1 MRDRS
6 VTDELTLDCVF
17 ECDCPLV
24 DVIFVHG
31 LTGDP
36 QDTWSTEGDGTF
48 WPIWLKE
55 DLDKIAV
62 HTLGY
67 PASLFEKWADK
78 EMDMFER
85 AGNVLEKFAGLGI
98 GKRPIVYVAHSLG
111 GVLVKMILRKSCE
124 SGDADWQLVSK
135 ATRLVVFISTPHSG
149 ETIATVA
156 KLIPGTSRH
165 VELLANKFGFLEGLN
180 IYYRNLCGDR
190 DDLTTAVYY
199 EKHTTKGNVVVPRAS
214 ADPGINNVEPVPV
227 DKNHIDI
234 CKPPDKND
242 TVYLGIKRHIQR
254 ALSAVEGTTT
264 GNGALAWTEDYS
276 ERSIQDRRDLL
287 QKLIDA
293 GREHEYDYANAAQNS
308 FARTYTKTGLLT
320 AAREDHEN
328 LLSEIET
335 RFMTH
340 VYHPLIC
347 QSARD
352 SEVRAALQEKV
363 IDPLVGR
370 NIGSTRFSAKSV
382 LSGLYFLT
390 EQCHIRWDTG

>member
-1 MRDRS
+1 
-6 VTDELTLDCVF
+6 
-17 ECDCPLV
+17 
-24 DVIFVHG
+24 
-31 LTGDP
+31 
-36 QDTWSTEGDGTF
+36 
-48 WPIWLKE
+48 
-55 DLDKIAV
+55 
-62 HTLGY
+62 
-67 PASLFEKWADK
+67 
-78 EMDMFER
+78 
-85 AGNVLEKFAGLGI
+85 
-98 GKRPIVYVAHSLG
+98 
-111 GVLVKMILRKSCE
+111 MILRKSCE

-156 KLIPGTSRH
+156 RLIPGSSRH
-165 VELLANKFGFLEGLN
+165 VEMLANKFGFLEDLN
-180 IYYRNLCGDR
+180 RHYRNLSSER

-199 EKHTTKGNVVVPRAS
+199 EKHTTKGCVVVPRAS

-227 DKNHIDI
+227 DKNHINI

-254 ALSAVEGTTT
+254 ALSAVKRPTAGS
-264 GNGALAWTEDYS
+264 GVPAWTDDYS

-293 GREHEYDYANAAQNS
+293 GREHEYDYLNAAQNS

-347 QSARD
+347 QSAQD
-352 SEVRAALQEKV
+352 SEVRTALQEKV